1 METKKDYE
9 TEYAMDTLLKAED
22 IKKDK
27 KLMTGISKMLNKK
40 QKNIAD
46 ILRTSAIKVTSKE

>member
-46 ILRTSAIKVTSKE
+46 ILRNSAIKVTSKE

>member
-40 QKNIAD
+40 QKSISN
-46 ILRTSAIKVTSKE
+46 ILRNSALKVNKK

>member
-1 METKKDYE
+1 MTTKKDYE

-27 KLMTGISKMLNKK
+27 KLMTGIEKMLDKK
-40 QKNIAD
+40 QKNIAN
-46 ILRTSAIKVTSKE
+46 ILRNSAIKVSKK